1 MRRRWQRLSLIDM
14 VRSNPLTAPCRH
26 PALMAETPD
35 HLLIDLREAAAPAAI
50 WSRSVLG
57 LPVAARA
64 VMAARRAGIGQVSIL
79 ADQGAVL
86 PAGLAEV
93 SRVGVADLANGF
105 PEAVIYTRGDVLA
118 ETGWLAHASTQSISS
133 GTVLGFGPGVAL
145 SSAGIRLETVA
156 AAAADAQGER
166 TMLLTDDVWL
176 AAERRLMGSLVKS
189 TDGFMARVFARPI
202 SLWLSRRLA
211 KTAITPNGM
220 TIISLLIGLA
230 AAPFFLTGTP
240 WLQAIGGLLFVAHS
254 VIDGCDG
261 ELARLKFIES
271 RLGGLLDFWSDN
283 IVHVAVFSC
292 MGIGWSLAQDALWP
306 LLIAVP
312 AVVGTGGSAITVY
325 WLTMRGKTAAGPVYT
340 SVSSGPANS
349 LTRLLDGLSRRDFIY
364 LVFALSLFGEAA
376 WFLVPTAIGAPVFLA
391 LVLLAARRA
400 GRA

>member
-1 MRRRWQRLSLIDM
+1 
-14 VRSNPLTAPCRH
+14 
-26 PALMAETPD
+26 MAETPD

-50 WSRSVLG
+50 WSRPLLG
-57 LPVAARA
+57 LPVALRA
-64 VMAARRAGIGQVSIL
+64 VKAARRAGIGNVSIL
-79 ADQGAVL
+79 ADPGTVM
-86 PAGLAEV
+86 PAGLTDVDLIDAA
-93 SRVGVADLANGF
+93 GLANGL
-105 PEAVIYTRGDVLA
+105 PAAAIYMRGDVLA
-118 ETGWLAHASTQSISS
+118 ETGWLTHAGAQGISS

-145 SSAGIRLETVA
+145 TSAGIRLETVV

-166 TMLLTDDVWL
+166 TMVLADDVWL
-176 AAERRLMGSLVKS
+176 ASERRLMASLVKS

-202 SLWLSRRLA
+202 SLWMSRRLA

-306 LLIAVP
+306 LLIAAP

-340 SVSSGPANS
+340 SVSSGPAS
-349 LTRLLDGLSRRDFIY
+349 RLTRLLDELSRRDFIY